1 MILRLLLFLFLLITD
16 FSFLSA
22 QERYVKEV
30 FENIRSETY
39 TYADKGDEQLQLDV
53 FLPEGDTEQERPL
66 LLYVH
71 GGGFSGGRRNG
82 SNTVQFCEAMA
93 RKGYVTATM
102 SYTLVMKGQSFS
114 CDQPTPNKIETFR
127 LTGQD
132 IARATASFL
141 ERQEELGIDPQ
152 KIVLLGSSAGA
163 EAILHA
169 AYWDEA
175 LQENGEWIVPEDFQY
190 AGLVSMAGALVT
202 PDWITEES
210 AIPSQFFH
218 GTCDNLVPY
227 GTAPHHYCSPDQP
240 GYMPLY
246 GAYAITEKL
255 AALGKPYYLYT
266 ACGGKH
272 EWAGKPLTNNVSEI
286 TDFLYH
292 DVLMGEKRQMNIIV
306 DMGQPACPADYPNFN
321 FCK

>member
-1 MILRLLLFLFLLITD
+1 MIRGFLIFLLLSVFPSLLLAQQRYTD
-16 FSFLSA
+16 
-22 QERYVKEV
+22 QV
-30 FENIRSETY
+30 FEDVSVTTF
-39 TYADKGDEQLQLDV
+39 TYADKADEQLQIDV
-53 FLPEGDTEQERPL
+53 YRPEGDTDQDRPL

-71 GGGFSGGRRNG
+71 GGGFSGGSRDG
-82 SNTVQFCEAMA
+82 AATVQFCREMA
-93 RKGYVTATM
+93 QKGYVTASM

-114 CDQPTPNKIETFR
+114 CDQPTPNKINTFR
-127 LTGQD
+127 LAGQD
-132 IARATASFL
+132 IARATDFFL
-141 ERQEELGIDPQ
+141 ERQQEFGIDPQ

-175 LQENGEWIVPEDFQY
+175 IREDDNRLVPEDFQY

-202 PDWITEES
+202 LDWVTEET

-227 GTAPHHYCSPDQP
+227 GAAPHHYCSPDQP
-240 GYMPLY
+240 GYMPLF
-246 GAYAITEKL
+246 GAYAITQKM

-272 EWAGKPLTNNVSEI
+272 EWAGKPLTNNVAEI

-306 DMGQPACPADYPNFN
+306 DTGQPACPAEYPDFN

>member
-1 MILRLLLFLFLLITD
+1 MKIKLYSLLAVFFT
-16 FSFLSA
+16 FSSVYA
-22 QERYVKEV
+22 QERYQNEIFSEV
-30 FENIRSETY
+30 SQSTY
-39 TYADKGDEQLQLDV
+39 TYANKGDEVLELDV
-53 FLPEGDTEQERPL
+53 FRPEGDTEQDRPL

-71 GGGFSGGRRNG
+71 GGGFSGGRRDG
-82 SNTVQFCEAMA
+82 DNTLAFCQTMA
-93 RKGYVTATM
+93 RKGYVAATM
-102 SYTLVMKGQSFS
+102 SYTLVMQGQSFS
-114 CDQPTPNKIETFR
+114 CDQPAPNKINTFR

-132 IARATASFL
+132 IARATAFFL
-141 ERQEELGIDPQ
+141 ERQQEFGIDPN

-175 LQENGEWIVPEDFQY
+175 LQENGQRIVSDDFQY

-202 PDWITEES
+202 LDWVTEAT

-227 GTAPHHYCSPDQP
+227 GAAPHHYCSPDEV
-240 GYMPLY
+240 GYMPLF
-246 GAYAITEKL
+246 GAHAISEKL
-255 AALGKPYYLYT
+255 ADLGKPYYLYT

-272 EWAGKPLTNNVSEI
+272 EWAGKPLTNNVAEI

-292 DVLMGEKRQMNIIV
+292 DVLRGEKRQMNIIV
-306 DMGQPACPADYPNFN
+306 DTGQPACPDDYPDFN
-321 FCK
+321 FCE